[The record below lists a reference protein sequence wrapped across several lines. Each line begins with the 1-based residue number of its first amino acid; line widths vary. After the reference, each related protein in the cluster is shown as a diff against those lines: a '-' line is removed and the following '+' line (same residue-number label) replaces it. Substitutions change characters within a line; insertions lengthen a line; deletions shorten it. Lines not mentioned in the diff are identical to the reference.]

1 VDTGLAGQAIIVTG
15 ASRGIGRAVAL
26 AFAAEGAHLGLVARG
41 AEELA
46 RVEREVRSTH
56 AEVAL
61 FTRPADATAP
71 GTAEAVVA
79 ETLERLGRVD
89 VLVNAVGA
97 GVRAPFDALTEED
110 WQRAL
115 SLNLMAAV
123 RFARAA
129 LPAMA
134 ARKGGR
140 IVNIGALS
148 ASRPRKGQI
157 ASNTAKAA
165 LVSFT
170 RSLAVEVAAQGVLVN
185 CVNPGSVESP
195 RWRAKMEEKARA
207 TGRAFEETVRDVAAR
222 AIPLGRFGRAEEVAG
237 LVVFL
242 ASRQASYVTG
252 QSIDVDGGMGVWTVL
267 E

>member
-1 VDTGLAGQAIIVTG
+1 VDTGLAGKAVIVTG

-26 AFAAEGAHLGLVARG
+26 AFAAEGARLALLARG
-41 AEELA
+41 AEDLA
-46 RVEREVRSTH
+46 RLERDVR
-56 AEVAL
+56 AEQPDAAL
-61 FTRPADATAP
+61 YARAADATAP

-123 RFARAA
+123 RCARAA

-165 LVSFT
+165 LVAFT
-170 RSLAVEVAAQGVLVN
+170 RSLAVEAAAQGVLVN

-195 RWRAKMEEKARA
+195 RWRARMEEEARA
-207 TGRAFEETVRDVAAR
+207 SGRPFEDAVREAAAR
-222 AIPLGRFGRAEEVAG
+222 AIPIGRFGRAEEVAA

-242 ASRQASYVTG
+242 ASRQASYITG

>member
-1 VDTGLAGQAIIVTG
+1 MDTGLAGKVVVVTG
-15 ASRGIGRAVAL
+15 ASRGIGRAIAS
-26 AFAAEGAHLGLVARG
+26 AFAAEGARLALVARG
-41 AEELA
+41 ADYLDRAAE
-46 RVEREVRSTH
+46 EVRSEHPGASVLVRAADVTD
-56 AEVAL
+56 
-61 FTRPADATAP
+61 PAAP
-71 GTAEAVVA
+71 AAVVS
-79 ETLERLGRVD
+79 EVLERSGRID
-89 VLVNAVGA
+89 VLVNSAGG
-97 GVRAPFDALTEED
+97 GVRAPFADLTDDD

-115 SLNLMAAV
+115 ALNLLAAV

-134 ARKGGR
+134 ARGGGR

-148 ASRPRKGQI
+148 ASRPRRGQI

-165 LVSFT
+165 LVNFT
-170 RSLAVEVAAQGVLVN
+170 RSLAVEAAPMGVLAN

-195 RWRAKMEEKARA
+195 RWRRKMEEL
-207 TGRAFEETVRDVAAR
+207 GRASGRSFEDTVREAAAR
-222 AIPLGRFGRAEEVAG
+222 AIPLGRFGRPEEVAG

-242 ASRQASYVTG
+242 AGRQGSFITG